1 MPYNF
6 PKNRNFNQ
14 NTLQRDIKTSSTK
27 YPFSDLN
34 KTSETIP
41 GLNSTEDVI
50 TYGFIAEW
58 INAYIYVARKLQ
70 PVNVYM
76 KEKHPQI

>member
-1 MPYNF
+1 MPYKY

-27 YPFSDLN
+27 YPFSDPN
-34 KTSETIP
+34 KTTNTIS
-41 GLNSTEDVI
+41 GLNSTEDVN

-70 PVNVYM
+70 TLTLT
-76 KEKHPQI
+76 